1 MEQSNDAPKE
11 VKVCLLGD
19 QGVGKTNIILRFVS
33 GTFENASKTTIG
45 CAVTPKSIDIDGE
58 TIIFQIW
65 DTVGQEKFKSIVPQF
80 YRGAAAVIVVYDITS
95 SDSFKFIKRW
105 VEELTRFEQNA
116 KLAVAGNK
124 CDLEDDREVSREE
137 GRQYAEQINA
147 IFKETSAKRNVNI
160 EELIMEIG
168 QALPE
173 ECRIRP
179 NADLLNIGSRQTE
192 PKKQRP
198 RCCK

>member
-1 MEQSNDAPKE
+1 M
-11 VKVCLLGD
+11 CC
-19 QGVGKTNIILRFVS
+19 NIFLFLALCIYYIRFLS
-33 GTFENASKTTIG
+33 SS

-65 DTVGQEKFKSIVPQF
+65 DTVGQEKFHSLVQHY
-80 YRGAAAVIVVYDITS
+80 YRGAAAAIVVYDITS
-95 SDSFKFIKRW
+95 SRSFKFMKRW
-105 VEELTRFEQNA
+105 VEELTRFEPNA
-116 KLAVAGNK
+116 ILAVAGNK
-124 CDLEDDREVSREE
+124 CDLEETRQVSREE

-147 IFKETSAKRNVNI
+147 IFKETSAKRDENI
-160 EELIMEIG
+160 EELFMEIG

-173 ECRIRP
+173 EFKIRP
-179 NADLLNIGSRQTE
+179 NPELLDIGLHQTE